1 MSRVRNVSYVPK
13 DGRRYA
19 PPFLSGKE
27 YWSLP
32 MNDSESGAASGS
44 AEDDTE
50 GNSTVCAWRHVRLK
64 VDSCVNVPRCAIETV
79 LPFTDLFLLDLKAF
93 ASNLHRKL
101 TGAPNERI
109 LENIR
114 FIAEA
119 GKTIEIR
126 IPLVPGHNDSA
137 ENLAETAKFLS
148 SLPVVPPVRLLPY
161 HALARSKYE
170 AVGRPDTMPHVP
182 SPGRIE
188 LQKAAALMKV
198 NGAETVIIHGE
209 KY

>member
-1 MSRVRNVSYVPK
+1 M
-13 DGRRYA
+13 
-19 PPFLSGKE
+19 
-27 YWSLP
+27 
-32 MNDSESGAASGS
+32 
-44 AEDDTE
+44 
-50 GNSTVCAWRHVRLK
+50 K

-93 ASNLHRKL
+93 ASDLHRKL
-101 TGAPNERI
+101 TGGPNERI

-137 ENLAETAKFLS
+137 ENLAETAKFLA

-188 LQKAAALMKV
+188 LQKAAALMKA